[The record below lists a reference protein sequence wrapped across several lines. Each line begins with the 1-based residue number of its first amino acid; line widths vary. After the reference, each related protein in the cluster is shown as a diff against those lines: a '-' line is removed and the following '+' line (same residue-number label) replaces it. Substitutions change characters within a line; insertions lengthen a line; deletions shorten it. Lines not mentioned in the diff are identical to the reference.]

1 MKLVFT
7 GDLSCTGR
15 FQDVIISDKE
25 IFSKEILSL
34 LESSDYV
41 ICNFEGPSSKL
52 DNLYRTDCDVRSP
65 ENSINYFY
73 DRNIRLFNLA
83 NNHIFDCG
91 VEGFNETKE
100 KIINKK
106 GVFFGA
112 GRNLEEASKIEFLSD
127 KKIKI
132 SLIGICH
139 EEGLIANENHPGIF
153 CDIYE
158 TEIKNKIQ
166 EAKDSSDWVIVN
178 YHGGEEYTRYPMPS
192 RRAKLKLYL
201 DFGADIVVAHH
212 PHVVQ
217 GYEQIGE
224 KLIFYSLGNFIFDIP
239 QHRDKMFI
247 NEGALL
253 ELSFT
258 KNKVTSKFVPIKI
271 DVNYGKITK
280 SNGSLNGA
288 LSDFS
293 NYIEKKKKECF
304 RVVCLDEP
312 LRRLKSNSVKVLF
325 KTYPMLI
332 LIGNLLKFKRLM
344 IGNNYRPVFFG
355 ACIYFIKKIFNK
367 NIQSS
372 D

>member
-7 GDLSCTGR
+7 GDLSCTGK

-25 IFSKEILSL
+25 IFSKEILSFL
-34 LESSDYV
+34 DSTDYV
-41 ICNFEGPSSKL
+41 ICNFEGPATKL
-52 DNLYRTDCDVRSP
+52 ENLYRTDCDVRSP

-91 VEGFNETKE
+91 LEGFNETKE

-106 GVFFGA
+106 GFFFGA
-112 GRNLEEASKIEFLSD
+112 GENLEEASKIQYLFD
-127 KKIKI
+127 KKTKV

-139 EEGLIANENHPGIF
+139 KEGLIANQKHPGIF

-166 EAKDSSDWVIVN
+166 EAKRSSDWVIVN

-192 RRAKLKLYL
+192 RRAKLKSYL
-201 DFGADIVVAHH
+201 EFGADVVVAHH

-217 GYEQIGE
+217 GFEQIG
-224 KLIFYSLGNFIFDIP
+224 KKFIFYSLGNFIFDIP
-239 QHRDKMFI
+239 QHREKMFI
-247 NEGALL
+247 NDGVLL
-253 ELSFT
+253 ELHFT
-258 KNKVTSKFVPIKI
+258 KNKVTSNFVPIKI
-271 DVNYGKITK
+271 DINNQKITK
-280 SNGSLNGA
+280 SNYVSNVA

-293 NYIEKKKKECF
+293 NYIANWQKECF
-304 RVVCLDEP
+304 RLVCLDEP
-312 LRRLKSNSVKVLF
+312 LSSVKLKSAKVLF
-325 KTYPMLI
+325 KTYPILI
-332 LIGNLLKFKRLM
+332 LLGNLLKFKRLM
-344 IGNNYRPVFFG
+344 IGKNYRPVFFG
-355 ACIYFIKKIFNK
+355 ACMYFIKTIFNK
-367 NIQSS
+367 NIHSA